1 MGAQNQNPGGS
12 MPNYNGFLSPQAG
25 NMGPAQAQ
33 SPSPSPSPE
42 QLSQLVQLLTQGQGQ
57 QVPPQAA
64 QVAQVAQAAQQVA
77 PQMAQQQVAPQMAQQ
92 QQTMRLLQQAM
103 ALRAKARGAGQI
115 NQPGVRQY

>member
-12 MPNYNGFLSPQAG
+12 MPNYNGLLSPQAG
-25 NMGPAQAQ
+25 NMGPAKAQAQ
-33 SPSPSPSPE
+33 SPSPSPN

-64 QVAQVAQAAQQVA
+64 Q
-77 PQMAQQQVAPQMAQQ
+77 AQQQVAPQAAQQ

>member
-12 MPNYNGFLSPQAG
+12 MPNYNGLLSPQAG

-33 SPSPSPSPE
+33 SPSPSPN

-64 QVAQVAQAAQQVA
+64 QAAQAA
-77 PQMAQQQVAPQMAQQ
+77 PQAAQQ

-115 NQPGVRQY
+115 SQPGIRQY

>member
-12 MPNYNGFLSPQAG
+12 MPNYNGLLSPQAG

-33 SPSPSPSPE
+33 AQSSSPSPN

-64 QVAQVAQAAQQVA
+64 Q
-77 PQMAQQQVAPQMAQQ
+77 AQQQVVPQMAQQ
-92 QQTMRLLQQAM
+92 QQTMQLLQQAM

-115 NQPGVRQY
+115 SQPGIRQY

>member
-12 MPNYNGFLSPQAG
+12 MPNYNGFFSSKVG
-25 NMGPAQAQ
+25 NMGQVQAQAQ
-33 SPSPSPSPE
+33 SPSPSPN
-42 QLSQLVQLLTQGQGQ
+42 QLSQLVQLLTQRQGQ
-57 QVPPQAA
+57 QVPP
-64 QVAQVAQAAQQVA
+64 QVAQAAQQVA

>member
-12 MPNYNGFLSPQAG
+12 MPNYNGLLSPQAG

-33 SPSPSPSPE
+33 AQSPSPSPN

-64 QVAQVAQAAQQVA
+64 Q
-77 PQMAQQQVAPQMAQQ
+77 AQQQVAPQAAQQ

>member
-12 MPNYNGFLSPQAG
+12 MPNYNGFFSSKVG
-25 NMGPAQAQ
+25 NMGQVQAQAQ
-33 SPSPSPSPE
+33 SPSPSPN
-42 QLSQLVQLLTQGQGQ
+42 QLSQLVQLLTQGPGQQGQ

-64 QVAQVAQAAQQVA
+64 Q
-77 PQMAQQQVAPQMAQQ
+77 AQQQVAPQAAQQ

>member
-33 SPSPSPSPE
+33 SPSPSPN

-64 QVAQVAQAAQQVA
+64 QAAQ
-77 PQMAQQQVAPQMAQQ
+77 AQQQVAPQAAQQ
-92 QQTMRLLQQAM
+92 QQTMQLLQQAM

-115 NQPGVRQY
+115 SQPGVRQY

>member
-12 MPNYNGFLSPQAG
+12 MPNYNGLLSPKVG
-25 NMGPAQAQ
+25 NMGQVQAQAQ
-33 SPSPSPSPE
+33 SPSPSPN

-57 QVPPQAA
+57 QG
-64 QVAQVAQAAQQVA
+64 
-77 PQMAQQQVAPQMAQQ
+77 QQQVAPQMAQQ
-92 QQTMRLLQQAM
+92 QQTMQLLQQAM

>member
-12 MPNYNGFLSPQAG
+12 MPNYNGLLSPQAG

-33 SPSPSPSPE
+33 AQSPSPSPN
-42 QLSQLVQLLTQGQGQ
+42 QLSQLVQLLTQRQG
-57 QVPPQAA
+57 
-64 QVAQVAQAAQQVA
+64 
-77 PQMAQQQVAPQMAQQ
+77 QQVAPQMAQQ
-92 QQTMRLLQQAM
+92 QQTMQLLQQAM

>member
-12 MPNYNGFLSPQAG
+12 MPNYNGLLSPQAG

-33 SPSPSPSPE
+33 SPSPSPN

-64 QVAQVAQAAQQVA
+64 Q
-77 PQMAQQQVAPQMAQQ
+77 AQQQVAPQAAQQ
-92 QQTMRLLQQAM
+92 QQTMQLLQQAM

>member
-12 MPNYNGFLSPQAG
+12 MPNYNGLLSPQAG

-33 SPSPSPSPE
+33 AQAQSPSPSPNL
-42 QLSQLVQLLTQGQGQ
+42 LSQLVQLLTQGQGQ
-57 QVPPQAA
+57 QA
-64 QVAQVAQAAQQVA
+64 AQAAQ
-77 PQMAQQQVAPQMAQQ
+77 AQQQVAPQAAEQ

>member
-12 MPNYNGFLSPQAG
+12 MPNYNGLLSPQAG

-33 SPSPSPSPE
+33 AQAQSPSPSPN

-64 QVAQVAQAAQQVA
+64 Q
-77 PQMAQQQVAPQMAQQ
+77 AQQQVVPQAAQQ
-92 QQTMRLLQQAM
+92 QQTMQLLQQAM

-115 NQPGVRQY
+115 SQPGIRQY

>member
-12 MPNYNGFLSPQAG
+12 MPNYNGLLSPQAG

-33 SPSPSPSPE
+33 AQAQAQSPSPSPN

-64 QVAQVAQAAQQVA
+64 Q
-77 PQMAQQQVAPQMAQQ
+77 AQQQVVPQAAQQ
-92 QQTMRLLQQAM
+92 QQTMQLLQQAM

-115 NQPGVRQY
+115 SQPGIRQY

>member
-12 MPNYNGFLSPQAG
+12 MPNYNGLLSPQAG

-33 SPSPSPSPE
+33 AQSPSPSPN

-64 QVAQVAQAAQQVA
+64 Q
-77 PQMAQQQVAPQMAQQ
+77 AQQQVVPQAAQQ
-92 QQTMRLLQQAM
+92 QQTMQLLQQAM

-115 NQPGVRQY
+115 SQPGIRQY

>member
-12 MPNYNGFLSPQAG
+12 MPNYNGLFSPQAG
-25 NMGPAQAQ
+25 NMGQVQAQAQ
-33 SPSPSPSPE
+33 SPSPSPN

-57 QVPPQAA
+57 QVSPQA
-64 QVAQVAQAAQQVA
+64 AQAAQQVA
-77 PQMAQQQVAPQMAQQ
+77 PQMAQQQ
-92 QQTMRLLQQAM
+92 QTMQLLQQAM

>member
-12 MPNYNGFLSPQAG
+12 MPNYNGFFSSKVG
-25 NMGPAQAQ
+25 NMGQAQAQAQ
-33 SPSPSPSPE
+33 SPSPSPN
-42 QLSQLVQLLTQGQGQ
+42 QLSQLVQLLTLRQGQ

-64 QVAQVAQAAQQVA
+64 Q
-77 PQMAQQQVAPQMAQQ
+77 AQQQVAPQMAQQ
-92 QQTMRLLQQAM
+92 QQTMQLLQQAM

>member
-12 MPNYNGFLSPQAG
+12 MPNYNGLLSPQAG

-33 SPSPSPSPE
+33 SPSPSPN

-57 QVPPQAA
+57 QVPPQ
-64 QVAQVAQAAQQVA
+64 VPPQAAQ
-77 PQMAQQQVAPQMAQQ
+77 AQQQVAPQAAQQ

>member
-12 MPNYNGFLSPQAG
+12 MPNYNGLLSPQAG

-33 SPSPSPSPE
+33 AQSSSPSPN

-64 QVAQVAQAAQQVA
+64 Q
-77 PQMAQQQVAPQMAQQ
+77 AQQQVVPQAAQQ
-92 QQTMRLLQQAM
+92 QQTMQLLQQAM

-115 NQPGVRQY
+115 SQPGVRQY

>member
-25 NMGPAQAQ
+25 NMGQVQAQAQ
-33 SPSPSPSPE
+33 SPSPSPN

-64 QVAQVAQAAQQVA
+64 QAAQ
-77 PQMAQQQVAPQMAQQ
+77 AQQQVAPQAAQQ
-92 QQTMRLLQQAM
+92 QQTMQLLQQAM

-115 NQPGVRQY
+115 SQPGVRQY